1 MTMRSGNGHQ
11 GEPIECHDKCPDC
24 GCEERLVANF
34 VAELKEKGVISQE
47 SFPTGAGVLEI
58 PFIDLKKVS
67 LIQTPEPIKMYPTLR
82 IIWDICANPECHTF
96 YVLRVEA
103 GEKGMINPQAISKQ
117 ATKY

>member
-1 MTMRSGNGHQ
+1 MTMSGGNGQ
-11 GEPIECHDKCPDC
+11 KGEPVECYDKCPDC

-47 SFPTGAGVLEI
+47 SFLTGAGVWEI

-82 IIWDICANPECHTF
+82 IIWDICAEC
-96 YVLRVEA
+96 YKLYILRVEA

-117 ATKY
+117 APKV

>member
-1 MTMRSGNGHQ
+1 MTMSGGNGQ
-11 GEPIECHDKCPDC
+11 KGEPIECHDKCPEC

-47 SFPTGAGVLEI
+47 SFPTGAGVWEI

-82 IIWDICANPECHTF
+82 IIWDICAQCHKP
-96 YVLRVEA
+96 YILRVEA
-103 GEKGMINPQAISKQ
+103 GEKGMINPQAISQQVK
-117 ATKY
+117 KV